1 MVFALRLYRLRQT
14 KGCRKGANRYYGFMS
29 YRTVEVELEN
39 GHVRPRG
46 LDSLPPKSY
55 ALLTLLDETV
65 SETAQT
71 CRDLARRW
79 KLLEK
84 LPEEEAAAFADDIEI
99 ARSKLPSLQ
108 SKWD

>member
-1 MVFALRLYRLRQT
+1 
-14 KGCRKGANRYYGFMS
+14 MS

-46 LDSLPPKSY
+46 LEVLPPKSH

-65 SETAQT
+65 TAPAQT
-71 CRDLARRW
+71 CRDLAKRW
-79 KLLEK
+79 KSLER
-84 LPEEEAAAFADDIEI
+84 LPADEGVSFADDIEA
-99 ARSKLPSLQ
+99 ARDKLPLLQ